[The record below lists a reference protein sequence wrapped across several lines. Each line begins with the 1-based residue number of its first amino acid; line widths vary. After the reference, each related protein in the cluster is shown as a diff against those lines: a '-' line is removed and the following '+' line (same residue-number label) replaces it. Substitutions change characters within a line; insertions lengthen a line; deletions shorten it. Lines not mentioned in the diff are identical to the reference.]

1 MRMKSIDSD
10 LIEAKFD
17 IIERNLKFLKEFKN
31 TTNASFTKNYRDLQA
46 SKYSLLEI
54 TEACIDIANHIIAS
68 KAYRRAEKYSEM
80 FEILSEENIIEK
92 KLAEHLAD
100 MAAFRNLLVHRYGDI
115 NNSHILEIIRKDLKD
130 IEQFMQQISKYLK
143 EQGIK
148 D

>member
-1 MRMKSIDSD
+1 
-10 LIEAKFD
+10 
-17 IIERNLKFLKEFKN
+17 
-31 TTNASFTKNYRDLQA
+31 
-46 SKYSLLEI
+46 
-54 TEACIDIANHIIAS
+54 
-68 KAYRRAEKYSEM
+68 M
-80 FEILSEENIIEK
+80 FEILSEENIINK

-143 EQGIK
+143 EQEMK